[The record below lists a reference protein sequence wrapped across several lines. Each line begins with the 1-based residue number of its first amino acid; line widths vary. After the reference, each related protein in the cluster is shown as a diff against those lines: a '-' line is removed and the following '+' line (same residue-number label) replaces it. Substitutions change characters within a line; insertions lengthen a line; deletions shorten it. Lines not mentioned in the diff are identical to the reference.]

1 MRSLTSTRGL
11 MFASIVYAAFSAA
24 PSSASSIRGPISFG
38 PDARVKIEC
47 PGQPASNNAVQSE
60 VVGFGNFSH
69 RVNIKLLY
77 RPDLF
82 ADFNTVPG
90 TDKYTKDFF
99 VALNYFIGNFPGP
112 GYYAINMRNN
122 NSFVVNLPANE
133 EFGINCR

>member
-1 MRSLTSTRGL
+1 MLL
-11 MFASIVYAAFSAA
+11 VVPAH
-24 PSSASSIRGPISFG
+24 ASSIRGPISFG

-47 PGQPASNNAVQSE
+47 PGQPAFNNAVQSE
-60 VVGFGNFSH
+60 VVGFGNFAQ

-77 RPDLF
+77 RPDLS
-82 ADFNTVPG
+82 ADFNLVPG
-90 TDKYTKDFF
+90 TDKYTKDYF
-99 VALNYFIGNFPGP
+99 VALNSYLGNFPGP